1 MASKNAKHPKRLPRR
16 FWTWLKTNQ
25 FLRFV
30 LIAIAIPVCITI
42 LYNIC
47 IIEHRALEPESVLA
61 YFGVALGIGF
71 SFYELLRQRE
81 YQNRESRNARKPFLS
96 LEVKKEESAFSLVLT
111 NLGEQSYSDIFL
123 FDELVTNA
131 LLPRQKLKLTVCN
144 DEKTNGIRA
153 SSLFGWGDKLDEEG
167 FPREINFYIYDA
179 TGEQWIAS
187 FRSSSTDNPRIYL
200 CNVDEGY

>member
-1 MASKNAKHPKRLPRR
+1 MASKNAKHPKRLFRR
-16 FWTWLKTNQ
+16 FWTWLKTSQ
-25 FLRFV
+25 LLRFV

-47 IIEHRALEPESVLA
+47 IIEHRALEPESVLT

-81 YQNRESRNARKPFLS
+81 YQNRESRNVRKPFLS
-96 LEVKKEESAFSLVLT
+96 LEVKKEEGAFSLVLT
-111 NLGEQSYSDIFL
+111 NLGKQPYSDIFL
-123 FDELVTNA
+123 FDELVANA
-131 LLPRQKLKLTVCN
+131 FLPKQKLKLTVSD
-144 DEKTNGIRA
+144 DEEIGRIRA
-153 SSLFGWGDKLDEEG
+153 SSLSGWDDNPDKGG
-167 FPREINFYIYDA
+167 FPHEINFYLYDA

-187 FRSSSTDNPRIYL
+187 FYSLSTDNPRIYL